1 MESRASAPYLLSPV
15 GCASDGDHAY
25 TISGSNGFLPLESMA
40 SCRCP
45 IAPWQRKQM
54 FGIVVG
60 SFAFAW
66 TFSSLAIC
74 EKKTG
79 SRPERP
85 MSDARHSPYG
95 DTLYAGVGL
104 PLAG

>member
-1 MESRASAPYLLSPV
+1 MWWQTVQEIESRASAPYLLSPV

-25 TISGSNGFLPLESMA
+25 TNSGSNGFCPCVSMA
-40 SCRCP
+40 SWRWP

-54 FGIVVG
+54 LGMVVS

-66 TFSSLAIC
+66 SFSSLAIC

-85 MSDARHSPYG
+85 ISDARHSPYG
-95 DTLYAGVGL
+95 ETL
-104 PLAG
+104 